1 MRPLSG
7 TFARNADG
15 IFTGTFTGVD
25 VTNCKLFTPTGPGCS
40 ADVFN
45 YYLIDAAG
53 GNIAIETD
61 TNQLTLGFFA
71 QQ

>member
-1 MRPLSG
+1 VSG
-7 TFARNADG
+7 TFLSNADG

-25 VTNCKLFTPTGPGCS
+25 TTNCVLFTPTGPGCS

-53 GNIAIETD
+53 DNIAIETD
-61 TNQLTLGFFA
+61 TNQLTFGFFA

>member
-1 MRPLSG
+1 VAGAFTS
-7 TFARNADG
+7 NADG
-15 IFTGTFTGVD
+15 IFTGTITGVD
-25 VTNCKLFTPTGPGCS
+25 VTTCPLFTTTAEGPCT

-53 GNIAIETD
+53 DNIAIETD
-61 TNQLTLGFFA
+61 LNQLTLGAFA